1 MLAPDGILHS
11 AHRTPHSAR
20 FPRPPGDDEEEVLI
34 GLLSGSSTQAGNG
47 RVSGMDA
54 LEEESEDG
62 VEEKKS
68 TGPMSSR
75 DKYAIALLIV
85 LYLIQGIPIG
95 LAFGS
100 IPFLLKSKLS
110 YSQLGTFSLATF
122 PYSLKLLHAP
132 IVDAIFHSKLGRRKS
147 WIVPIQIIMGSV
159 MIWMGNNAG
168 VLIETEHPPVN
179 QLTAVFTLLIFFA
192 ATQDIAVDGWALTL
206 LSQENLS
213 YASTAQTAGLNSG
226 YFLSFTVFLALNSAD
241 FANKYF
247 RSVPS
252 EVPMLSLAAYLRFWG
267 FVSFAVSLW
276 LVFFKRE
283 DPVKGDEDD
292 LHLGR
297 IYKSMWEVC
306 KLKHVQLLCAVH
318 LLAKIGFQA
327 NEAATNLKMV
337 EKGLNKEDLALVVLV
352 DFPFQIIGGWL
363 AARWSV
369 GDKALRPWI
378 WGFWARLGF
387 AAYYMVILWL
397 FPKPPTPASF
407 FLLLIVSN
415 VLSSFASTVQFVGM
429 SAFHTQ
435 IADPVIG
442 GTYMTLLNTISNL
455 GGTWPRFFVLRG
467 VDAFTVATCHVTS
480 STTKGSTL
488 AAAGAECVS
497 DAGKALCTE
506 SGGTCVIERDGYYI
520 MSSICVGLGVILLVT
535 FILPTAKMLQA
546 LPLQKWRIKTMPH

>member
-1 MLAPDGILHS
+1 M
-11 AHRTPHSAR
+11 
-20 FPRPPGDDEEEVLI
+20 LI
-34 GLLSGSSTQAGNG
+34 GLLSGSSTAQAGAG
-47 RVSGMDA
+47 RAHGMDA
-54 LEEESEDG
+54 VEEESDDG
-62 VEEKKS
+62 MEGKKAV
-68 TGPMSSR
+68 GPMSTR

-132 IVDAIFHSKLGRRKS
+132 IVDAIFHPKLGRRKS
-147 WIVPIQIIMGSV
+147 WIIPIQIIMGSL
-159 MIWMGNNAG
+159 MIWMGNNAS

-179 QLTAVFTLLIFFA
+179 YLTAIFTLLIFFA

-247 RSVPS
+247 RTVPS
-252 EVPMLSLAAYLRFWG
+252 EVPFLSLAAYLRFWG
-267 FVSFAVSLW
+267 LVSFAVSLW
-276 LVFFKRE
+276 LFLFKRE

-306 KLKHVQLLCAVH
+306 KLKHVQLLCVVH
-318 LLAKIGFQA
+318 LLAKIGFQTH
-327 NEAATNLKMV
+327 EAATNLKLV

-378 WGFWARLGF
+378 WGFWGRLGF
-387 AAYYMVILWL
+387 AVYYMLLLWL

-415 VLSSFASTVQFVGM
+415 VLSQFAATVQFVGM

-435 IADPVIG
+435 IADPMIG

-467 VDAFTVATCHVTS
+467 VDAFTVATCHVDS
-480 STTKGSTL
+480 SL
-488 AAAGAECVS
+488 AKSSKLLAAGAECVS
-497 DAGKALCTE
+497 EAGKALCTE
-506 SGGTCVIERDGYYI
+506 RGGTCVIERDGYYI
-520 MSSICVGLGVILLVT
+520 MSSICVGLAVILLVT

-546 LPLQKWRIKTMPH
+546 LPLQKWRLKSMPL